1 MLAIFLAALANV
13 IGLGV
18 IVPLLPYFALHHG
31 AGPLETTALFSVF
44 SLAQLL
50 TAPLWGR
57 LSDKIGRK
65 PVILISFAGS
75 ALGYLWLA
83 FATDLQMIYLAR
95 IFSGVMNGWLA
106 TSQAYVADV
115 TDDQGRAKGMGM
127 LGAAF
132 GLGFVFGPALGGYLA
147 GEAVINYQLPMLIA
161 AAGSTIALLVSA
173 VLLRGPERHASHGV
187 STMRFL
193 PQIISLPILCTLI
206 SLYFGMF
213 FVFAGM
219 ESTLALWCERVLDM
233 GPRQVGY
240 YMAFAGICGVIVQ
253 GSLVGRLVPRMGE
266 ARVVVMGLLFTGAGL
281 IGLPLVT
288 ERIWLLLPIALL
300 FIGFGFANPSLQS
313 LISRTAPDSMRGG
326 AMGIAQSANS
336 LGRILG
342 PAWAGFAFA
351 SIGVAWPF
359 FSGTAI
365 LVPIV
370 LVTLIL
376 ARQISH
382 AKQE

>member
-1 MLAIFLAALANV
+1 MVVLFLAALANV

-31 AGPLETTALFSVF
+31 AGPLEATALFSLF
-44 SLAQLL
+44 SLAQFL

-65 PVILISFAGS
+65 QIILISFAGS

-95 IFSGVMNGWLA
+95 IFSGAMNGWLA

-115 TDDQGRAKGMGM
+115 TDDEGRAKGMGM

-132 GLGFVFGPALGGYLA
+132 GLGFILGPALGGYLA

-161 AAGSTIALLVSA
+161 AAGSAIALLISA
-173 VLLRGPERHASHGV
+173 LLLREPERQASQGV
-187 STMRFL
+187 PTMQFL
-193 PQIISLPILCTLI
+193 PQVFSTPILFTLI
-206 SLYFGMF
+206 MLYFGMF

-219 ESTLALWCERVLDM
+219 ESTLALWCERILNM
-233 GPRQVGY
+233 GPRHVGY

-253 GSLVGRLVPRMGE
+253 GGLVGRLVPRMGE
-266 ARVVVMGLLFTGAGL
+266 PRVIVMGLLFIGVGL

-288 ERIWLLLPIALL
+288 ERVWLLLPFALL

-326 AMGIAQSANS
+326 AMGIAQSASS

-342 PAWAGFAFA
+342 PAWAGYAFA

-359 FSGTAI
+359 FSGSAI
-365 LVPIV
+365 LIPIV
-370 LVTLIL
+370 FVTLIL
-376 ARQISH
+376 TGQINR
-382 AKQE
+382 AKQG